1 MKLYFFQGLAGEIV
15 PKDITHVIIDRKVTV
30 IKWHAFRMCRHRL
43 VSIIMGD
50 NVKRIEMKAFAG
62 CYALRFIRLSKTLEY
77 IGYNA
82 FKYCYSLEALFL
94 PSTVKEIGRQAFSH
108 CRSLRLLILPNDI
121 DLSKSN
127 EAIIFDTS
135 IFQIAEAA
143 GVEYEWGYT
152 SDVTALQVNK
162 WLMNHMDEA
171 PFHKLCYNPSVTASK
186 INAFLNEVDADE
198 ALEIDPYHGMTPLHM
213 LSMNPHAPAD
223 TIAFLFYAN
232 MEAAFCV
239 DNQGK
244 TVIDYATEYNVG
256 GLISM
261 INILC
266 NHRSAQYEN

>member
-94 PSTVKEIGRQAFSH
+94 PSTVKSIEYKAFYW

-121 DLSKSN
+121 NLNNVGSGIIN
-127 EAIIFDTS
+127 NTAIYQF
-135 IFQIAEAA
+135 AENA
-143 GVEYEWGYT
+143 GVEYEWNYDGI
-152 SDVTALQVNK
+152 VTEESSRRVNE
-162 WLMNHMDEA
+162 WLNHHMDHA
-171 PFHKLCYNPSVTASK
+171 PFHTTSCK
-186 INAFLNEVDADE
+186 
-198 ALEIDPYHGMTPLHM
+198 
-213 LSMNPHAPAD
+213 
-223 TIAFLFYAN
+223 
-232 MEAAFCV
+232 
-239 DNQGK
+239 
-244 TVIDYATEYNVG
+244 
-256 GLISM
+256 
-261 INILC
+261 
-266 NHRSAQYEN
+266 